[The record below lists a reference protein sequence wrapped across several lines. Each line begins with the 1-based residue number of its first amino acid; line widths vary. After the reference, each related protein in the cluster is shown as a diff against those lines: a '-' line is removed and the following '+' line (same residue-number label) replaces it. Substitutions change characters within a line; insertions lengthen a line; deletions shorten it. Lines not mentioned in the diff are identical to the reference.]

1 MAVARRPATT
11 EKQRPTR
18 ANAST
23 KRTMAQRRS
32 VLRRHLTAHLN
43 ELGYTTPA
51 PEAVGRLKPEVRRRN
66 PYRGSLVYGATLLH
80 SDLDDPE
87 QHERL
92 VFFANRRTKK
102 RASIQLY
109 IAIEASERER
119 VEALLERLGI
129 RTQAQGGNVQLTVVD
144 DS

>member
-1 MAVARRPATT
+1 MAVARRPATAGKRSP
-11 EKQRPTR
+11 ER
-18 ANAST
+18 AKSSSG
-23 KRTMAQRRS
+23 RTTAQRRTA
-32 VLRRHLTAHLN
+32 LRRHLTAVLN

-51 PEAVGRLKPEVRRRN
+51 PDAVGRFKPEVRRRN
-66 PYRGSLVYGATLLH
+66 PYRGSLVYGATLLPA
-80 SDLDDPE
+80 DLENPE

-109 IAIEASERER
+109 IAVEAGERER
-119 VEALLERLGI
+119 VEALLDRLGI

>member
-1 MAVARRPATT
+1 M
-11 EKQRPTR
+11 R

-23 KRTMAQRRS
+23 KRTTAQRRS

-66 PYRGSLVYGATLLH
+66 PYRGSLVYGATLLP

-109 IAIEASERER
+109 IATEASERER

-129 RTQAQGGNVQLTVVD
+129 RTQAQGGNVQLTVVEE
-144 DS
+144 S